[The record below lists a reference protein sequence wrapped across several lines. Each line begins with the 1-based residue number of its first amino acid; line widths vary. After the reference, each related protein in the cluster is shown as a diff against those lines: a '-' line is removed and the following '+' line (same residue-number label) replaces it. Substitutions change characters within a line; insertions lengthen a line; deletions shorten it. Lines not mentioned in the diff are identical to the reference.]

1 MSQTPALLLAGKPA
15 GGALDFKGYYAALG
29 IEGEHRLRASHA
41 QIKQAYRRAAKRLH
55 PDKHAHKSDSEQQE
69 ATKRFRELQT
79 AYSVLQDP
87 DKRRAY
93 NAGATPQA

>member
-1 MSQTPALLLAGKPA
+1 MVAGKSA
-15 GGALDFKGYYAALG
+15 GGAFDFKGYYAALG
-29 IEGEHRLRASHA
+29 IEGEHRLKASHT

-55 PDKHAHKSDSEQQE
+55 PDKHAHRSDSEQKE
-69 ATKRFRELQT
+69 ATQRFRELQT

-93 NAGATPQA
+93 NAGAAPEA